1 LPLGNEA
8 FQFRLLAQE
17 PMMLALPANHP
28 SAARLAVDLA
38 ALRTD
43 SFLLFP
49 RPIGPAIYDAER
61 WRMPEGWVR
70 SRDEPVIVEVAPQ
83 IASVITLVAAE
94 LGVAIAPASMSQLHI
109 TGVAYRAIAGEAPIM
124 RRG

>member
-1 LPLGNEA
+1 
-8 FQFRLLAQE
+8 
-17 PMMLALPANHP
+17 MMLALPANHP

-38 ALRTD
+38 ELRTD

>member
-1 LPLGNEA
+1 
-8 FQFRLLAQE
+8 
-17 PMMLALPANHP
+17 
-28 SAARLAVDLA
+28 
-38 ALRTD
+38 
-43 SFLLFP
+43 
-49 RPIGPAIYDAER
+49 
-61 WRMPEGWVR
+61 MPEGWVR

-83 IASVITLVAAE
+83 IALVITLVAAE

>member
-1 LPLGNEA
+1 
-8 FQFRLLAQE
+8 
-17 PMMLALPANHP
+17 
-28 SAARLAVDLA
+28 
-38 ALRTD
+38 
-43 SFLLFP
+43 
-49 RPIGPAIYDAER
+49 
-61 WRMPEGWVR
+61 
-70 SRDEPVIVEVAPQ
+70 VIVQLAPQ

>member
-8 FQFRLLAQE
+8 FQFRLLAEE
-17 PMMLALPANHP
+17 PMMSALPANHP
-28 SAARLAVDLA
+28 SAARLEVDLA
-38 ALRTD
+38 ELRTD

-70 SRDEPVIVEVAPQ
+70 SRD
-83 IASVITLVAAE
+83 L
-94 LGVAIAPASMSQLHI
+94 
-109 TGVAYRAIAGEAPIM
+109 
-124 RRG
+124 